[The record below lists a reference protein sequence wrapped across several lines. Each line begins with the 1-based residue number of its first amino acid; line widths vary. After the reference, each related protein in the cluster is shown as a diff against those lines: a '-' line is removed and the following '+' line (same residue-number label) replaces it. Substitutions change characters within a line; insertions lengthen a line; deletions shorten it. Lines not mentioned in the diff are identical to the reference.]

1 MTDGIFLPTKIDW
14 SGFCRL
20 QLAFVLEKR
29 KKVMQA
35 GDLSEVGYRRSDI
48 LYAIDW
54 DVPKMMG
61 LVWQAM
67 GCCIPVVFLLLL
79 IFKSGG

>member
-29 KKVMQA
+29 KKVAQA

-54 DVPKMMG
+54 DVQKMMG
-61 LVWQAM
+61 LVWQAI
-67 GCCIPVVFLLLL
+67 GCCIPVVF
-79 IFKSGG
+79 

>member
-1 MTDGIFLPTKIDW
+1 MTDGIFLSTKIYW

-29 KKVMQA
+29 KKVAQA
-35 GDLSEVGYRRSDI
+35 GDLSDVGYRRGDI
-48 LYAIDW
+48 LFAIDW

-61 LVWQAM
+61 LVWQAI
-67 GCCIPVVFLLLL
+67 GCCIPVAF
-79 IFKSGG
+79 